1 MSIRNGI
8 LAIDEGT
15 TGTRAAWVAGDG
27 TVGGLHYE
35 RLTVSAPR
43 PRVVEQDAAE
53 ILRKTIEAVQH
64 AVADARREGVA
75 IVGMAIATQRATT
88 VLWDT
93 ATGEPLTPAIVWQDT
108 RHADELA
115 VIAPEWDAR
124 LTPRVGRPVG
134 VRSPYLTAV
143 KLIETDAR
151 VREAHRRG
159 TLGFGTVDTWLL
171 WNLVQGRPLL
181 TTATN
186 ATSCG
191 AYVLA
196 EHRYETDYLDALG
209 FPRELLP
216 ELRDDQD
223 DFGITDPAIVGIEV
237 PVWAVLGDQHA
248 GLVGLGTLE
257 PGDAM
262 CVHGTGSFVDLN
274 LGSSTPANPG
284 RYEGTLALVA
294 WRAQQ
299 RSRFTVETFTAA
311 TGSAI
316 DWLCGTLG
324 WFDDARAISAAAADA
339 SARRQVR
346 FLPAMT
352 GVRMPV
358 VEPGVRSMLTGFDFS
373 TTKADVAAAVLE
385 GIAHSMAWSLA
396 ADAEVAGVDVSSV
409 LVGGGLSQSDPL
421 LQMQADLTQVPQRRL
436 RSTDVASL
444 RGAAFLAGAGTV
456 WADLETATASLVQ
469 EAVFEPAIDRAER
482 DERIGVWRGRVEE
495 EVRRV
500 RETDVADR
508 NVNDMNVNDGEN

>member
-1 MSIRNGI
+1 MSIRHGI
-8 LAIDEGT
+8 ISIDEGT
-15 TGTRAAWVAGDG
+15 TGTRAAWVAADG

-35 RLTVSAPR
+35 RLAVHAPR
-43 PRVVEQDAAE
+43 PNVVEQDAAE

-64 AVADARREGVA
+64 AVADARREEVA
-75 IVGMAIATQRATT
+75 IVGLSIATQRATT

-93 ATGEPLTPAIVWQDT
+93 ETGQPLAPAIVWQDT

-115 VIAPEWDAR
+115 ALAPSWDAP
-124 LTPRVGRPVG
+124 LWQQVGRPVG

-143 KLIETDAR
+143 RAIETDAR
-151 VREAHRRG
+151 VRDAYRAGR
-159 TLGFGTVDTWLL
+159 LAFGTIDTWLL
-171 WNLVQGRPLL
+171 WNFVEGRPLL

-191 AYVLA
+191 AYVIA
-196 EHRYETDYLDALG
+196 EHRYQTDYLDALS

-223 DFGITDPAIVGIEV
+223 DFGTTDPAVLGIQV
-237 PVWAVLGDQHA
+237 PVLAVMGDQHA
-248 GLVGLGTLE
+248 GIVGLGALE
-257 PGDAM
+257 AGDAM

-274 LGSSTPANPG
+274 IGTAAPQNSGL
-284 RYEGTLALVA
+284 YEGALSLVA
-294 WRAQQ
+294 WRAEG

-316 DWLCGTLG
+316 DWLCDTLG
-324 WFDDARAISAAAADA
+324 WFDDARAISAAAAGA
-339 SARRQVR
+339 SARRNVS
-346 FLPAMT
+346 FIPAMT

-358 VEPGVRSMLTGFDFS
+358 MEPRVRSALTGFDFS

-385 GIAHSMAWSLA
+385 GIAQSVAWSVE
-396 ADAEVAGVDVSSV
+396 ADAEVAGVDVANV

-436 RSTDVASL
+436 RATDVASL
-444 RGAAFLAGAGTV
+444 RGAAFLGGAGTV
-456 WADLETATASLVQ
+456 WPDLQAATALLVQ
-469 EAVFEPAIDRAER
+469 DAVFEPQIGRDER
-482 DERIGVWRGRVEE
+482 DERIGTWRGRVEE

-500 RETDVADR
+500 RAV
-508 NVNDMNVNDGEN
+508 NVNVTEEEN